1 MWGESVIASLPK
13 RGVKRGML
21 PAVYL
26 ILLVVF
32 MGVILA
38 APVNAEKLV
47 SNLDQ
52 ADLNVHPISNN
63 YNRASAQKFGVGST
77 SVLEKIVMPI
87 ATFIG
92 SPNVSVS
99 IHHVGSD
106 SNPGDK
112 LYSLTGN
119 VNSAGTW
126 NFTAPANASLNA
138 SEYFLVFRMQGGRGN
153 GSFSVTSTLS
163 TAEDSGAADGWSI
176 GNVRYYTYDGRKWRK
191 DGSKL
196 KICGLW

>member
-21 PAVYL
+21 PVVYL
-26 ILLVVF
+26 FLLVVF

-52 ADLNVHPISNN
+52 PLHSTSLDSDK
-63 YNRASAQKFGVGST
+63 YNRAHAQKFSVSST
-77 SVLEKIVMPI
+77 SILEKIVLPVN
-87 ATFIG
+87 TFLG

-106 SNPGDK
+106 SNPGGK
-112 LYSLTGN
+112 LYSLN
-119 VNSAGTW
+119 
-126 NFTAPANASLNA
+126 
-138 SEYFLVFRMQGGRGN
+138 
-153 GSFSVTSTLS
+153 
-163 TAEDSGAADGWSI
+163 
-176 GNVRYYTYDGRKWRK
+176 RKR
-191 DGSKL
+191 
-196 KICGLW
+196 